1 MNRLLPFGLCGITV
15 AILSGCATAPQQSPP
30 EAATVIRMDSPQD
43 SGNAPQQVPIA
54 EPEGVLNLTEVLALA
69 LERSPELAT
78 YNYDIRIA
86 EAEILQASLRPNPEI
101 QAQSENFG
109 GSGAYRGMKSSENTL
124 QIGQLIELSSKRQKR
139 IDEARFGR
147 EVATLEYESR
157 KRDVFLATHTG
168 FTSVLVAQR
177 AVAVNEELVK
187 LAEQGLPD
195 IQRRIEAGK
204 TSPLEAQRA
213 NVSIANTRI
222 ALEQTKRELQAAR
235 YRLASQWG
243 STQPKFTTVQ
253 GNLENLVSLEPLE
266 TLTAKLA
273 NNPRLTRFGAEKMQ
287 REARLRLE
295 KAKAVPDVTVF
306 GGAREFGTADD
317 TALIVGA
324 SIPLPFFNRNQG
336 AIRAARERLSK
347 SDSEKAA
354 VQIELSTLLAEAY
367 QIAQGATAQINLFR
381 NSVLPQSEQALSTA
395 REGYTAGRFSFL
407 DVLDAQRTVIA
418 ARQQYIQA
426 LATYQQSAA
435 RVISLTVGAPSEPL
449 STR

>member
-43 SGNAPQQVPIA
+43 SGNAPQPVPIA
-54 EPEGVLNLTEVLALA
+54 EPEGVLNLTQVLALA

-139 IDEARFGR
+139 IEEARFGR

-157 KRDVFLATHTG
+157 KRDVFLATHTA

-253 GNLENLVSLEPLE
+253 GNLEDLVSLEPLE

-336 AIRAARERLSK
+336 AIRAARERLSRN
-347 SDSEKAA
+347 DSEKTA

-367 QIAQGATAQINLFR
+367 QIVQGATAQINLFR

>member
-1 MNRLLPFGLCGITV
+1 
-15 AILSGCATAPQQSPP
+15 
-30 EAATVIRMDSPQD
+30 
-43 SGNAPQQVPIA
+43 
-54 EPEGVLNLTEVLALA
+54 
-69 LERSPELAT
+69 LE
-78 YNYDIRIA
+78 D
-86 EAEILQASLRPNPEI
+86 
-101 QAQSENFG
+101 
-109 GSGAYRGMKSSENTL
+109 
-124 QIGQLIELSSKRQKR
+124 
-139 IDEARFGR
+139 
-147 EVATLEYESR
+147 
-157 KRDVFLATHTG
+157 
-168 FTSVLVAQR
+168 
-177 AVAVNEELVK
+177 
-187 LAEQGLPD
+187 
-195 IQRRIEAGK
+195 
-204 TSPLEAQRA
+204 
-213 NVSIANTRI
+213 
-222 ALEQTKRELQAAR
+222 
-235 YRLASQWG
+235 
-243 STQPKFTTVQ
+243 
-253 GNLENLVSLEPLE
+253 LVSLEPLE
-266 TLTAKLA
+266 TLTEKLA

-336 AIRAARERLSK
+336 AIRAARERL
-347 SDSEKAA
+347 DRNESEKAA

-435 RVISLTVGAPSEPL
+435 RVISLTVGAPTEPL
-449 STR
+449 PTR